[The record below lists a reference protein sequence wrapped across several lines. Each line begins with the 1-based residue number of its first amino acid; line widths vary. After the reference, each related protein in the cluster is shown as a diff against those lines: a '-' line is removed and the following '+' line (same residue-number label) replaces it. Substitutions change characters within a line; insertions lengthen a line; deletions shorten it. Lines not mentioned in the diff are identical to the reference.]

1 MPFRSGGKPVKFA
14 MAPSETSPLLPNN
27 GTVSTGAIPTR
38 DAESNS
44 GHGRTCQDEQAKE
57 SSSDAQKQLKYIVP
71 AISIG
76 VCTFIPH
83 EIVPLDFMVIACQDI

>member
-1 MPFRSGGKPVKFA
+1 
-14 MAPSETSPLLPNN
+14 MAPSETSPLLQNN

-44 GHGRTCQDEQAKE
+44 GHGRNCQDEQAKV

-76 VCTFIPH
+76 VCTCMPL
-83 EIVPLDFMVIACQDI
+83 EIVPLDLMVITCQEF